1 MKKVFV
7 YLAGVATGVLLTFA
21 GALVM
26 TRLTSSSDDGLQLFE
41 KEGQCMDNSS
51 FRVIQVL
58 ETGDALANSYLGAD
72 TVSLFTPSIIVL
84 LLNDNGEVYYDD
96 QVVEVPEGKCAKQV
110 GVFKYQTRIGEYK
123 TVPAVSIRRQ

>member
-51 FRVIQVL
+51 FRVLQVL
-58 ETGDALANSYLGAD
+58 ETGNALANSYLDAD

-84 LLNDNGEVYYDD
+84 LLNDNGEVFYDD
-96 QVVEVPEGKCAKQV
+96 QIVESLKGNVQSK
-110 GVFKYQTRIGEYK
+110 
-123 TVPAVSIRRQ
+123 